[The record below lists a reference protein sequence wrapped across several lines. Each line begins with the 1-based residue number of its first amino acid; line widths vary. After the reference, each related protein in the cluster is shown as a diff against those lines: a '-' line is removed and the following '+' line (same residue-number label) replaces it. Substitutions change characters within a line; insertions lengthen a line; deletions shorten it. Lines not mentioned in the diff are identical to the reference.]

1 MFCKIIV
8 SIIPLLKTFGNAF
21 VQTVVVKLSCRFG
34 TVRNAQRKHI
44 LAAHEVIHRH
54 TEVMVRRK
62 FAEKRPDEV
71 SDAEELLEKET
82 QDE

>member
-1 MFCKIIV
+1 MFCKIIA

-54 TEVMVRRK
+54 TEAMVRRT
-62 FAEKRPDEV
+62 FAEKQPNEV
-71 SDAEELLEKET
+71 SDTDDLLEQET